1 MSRYE
6 LKAKPDTPRVVRAV
20 VGWDRPLQTYFAQ
33 VFTLDDDDE
42 EEATIW
48 EGTSLRELPT
58 ADDAL
63 ALVSPHAIVPD
74 DLLAR
79 LEADEAGSRSQT
91 DGPFQLGMKKL
102 IFRSGAN
109 D

>member
-6 LKAKPDTPRVVRAV
+6 LKARPDTPRVGRAV

-48 EGTSLRELPT
+48 EGTSLRELPK
-58 ADDAL
+58 AADAL

-79 LEADEAGSRSQT
+79 LEVDEAGSRSQI
-91 DGPFQLGMKKL
+91 DGSFQFGMKNI
-102 IFRSGAN
+102 IFPSASN